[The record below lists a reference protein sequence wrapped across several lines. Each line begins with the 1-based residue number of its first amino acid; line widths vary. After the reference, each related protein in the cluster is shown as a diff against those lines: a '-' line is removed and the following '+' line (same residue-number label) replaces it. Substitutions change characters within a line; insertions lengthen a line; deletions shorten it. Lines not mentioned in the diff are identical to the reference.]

1 MLRFVLA
8 FELVVVFIHFEAQNR
23 INYLLLL
30 QFLAVESEVLG
41 QPFWKST

>member
-1 MLRFVLA
+1 MLRLVLA
-8 FELVVVFIHFEAQNR
+8 FEFFAVFLHFEAQNL
-23 INYLLLL
+23 IIYLILL